1 MLRDY
6 FFFLR
11 PALFIRGHF
20 NKEVFSL
27 LKFSMQSSYGFREI
41 LDKYLNG
48 EASPQEESLLFGFY
62 EAYGSGNVGIEL
74 TEQEQQALF

>member
-1 MLRDY
+1 
-6 FFFLR
+6 
-11 PALFIRGHF
+11 
-20 NKEVFSL
+20 
-27 LKFSMQSSYGFREI
+27 MQSSYGFREI

-48 EASPQEESLLFGFY
+48 EASPQEEYLLFGFY